1 MEIPVKNIYFLLCYA
16 WNKLEESEKA
26 QVDSSDYNDV
36 LNLFTRVLVNGCH
49 HLFKRGLDR
58 NYNSAEEEYA
68 GIKGK
73 IDFNASLN
81 KNLFRQGKAI
91 CHFDQF
97 EYNVLQNQIL
107 KSVLGRIIKAR
118 TLDRNLK
125 KEVWDCFYRFHHVEV
140 INIQLQHFSKVRIH
154 RNNSFYD
161 FLLKIARLIVENTVI
176 NESDG
181 KYTFIDFH
189 RNEKAMAGLFEDFVR
204 NFYKKEQSHFRVR
217 REDIQWNAIPVE
229 NSDISFLP
237 KMQTDITLES
247 SNRKIVMD
255 TKYYKQTLAFNY
267 SEKFHSNNLYQ
278 IYSYLRNL
286 EQDTSDPNNENC
298 DGMLVYPTVQKEI
311 DETYQME
318 NHKIRIATVDLS
330 EDWHRIHSRLLHLI
344 SQN

>member
-16 WNKLEESEKA
+16 WNKLEESEKV
-26 QVDSSDYNDV
+26 QVDSSDYDDA
-36 LNLFTRVLVNGCH
+36 LNLFTRVLVNGCRY
-49 HLFKRGLDR
+49 LFKRGLDR
-58 NYNSAEEEYA
+58 NYNSVEEEYA

-81 KNLFRQGKAI
+81 KNLFKQGKAI

-97 EYNVLQNQIL
+97 EYNVIQNQII
-107 KSVLGRIIKAR
+107 KSVLGRIIKVR

-125 KEVWDCFYRFHHVEV
+125 KEVWDCFYRFHQVEE

-161 FLLKIARLIVENTVI
+161 LLLRIARLIVENTVI
-176 NESDG
+176 SDSDG
-181 KYTFIDFH
+181 KYTFVDFY
-189 RNEKAMAGLFEDFVR
+189 RNEKAMAYLFEGFVR
-204 NFYKKEQSHFRVR
+204 NFYKKEQSYFRVR
-217 REDIQWNAIPVE
+217 REDIQWKAVPLE
-229 NSDISFLP
+229 NSDVSLLP

-247 SNRKIVMD
+247 FNKKIVMD
-255 TKYYKQTLAFNY
+255 TKYYKKTLAFNY
-267 SEKFHSNNLYQ
+267 SEKFHSRDLFQ

-286 EQDTSDPNNENC
+286 EEDTSNPNNENC

-311 DETYQME
+311 NEAYQIG
-318 NHKIRIATVDLS
+318 NHKIKIATVDLS
-330 EDWHRIHSRLLHLI
+330 KDWHRIHSRLINLI